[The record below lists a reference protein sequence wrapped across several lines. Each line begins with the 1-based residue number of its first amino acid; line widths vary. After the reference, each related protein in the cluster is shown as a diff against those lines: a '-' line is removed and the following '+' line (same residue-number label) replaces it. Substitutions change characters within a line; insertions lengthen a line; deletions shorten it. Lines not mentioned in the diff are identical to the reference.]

1 VAYKKAAVVELKTA
15 LTTIAAK
22 KPAPSD
28 PKPDA
33 PPTSLLKVSI
43 FISIYPCILFWTTTM
58 TRVVILHSKRSNV
71 WDILAFQILARDLTG
86 ICKDYG
92 E

>member
-43 FISIYPCILFWTTTM
+43 FISIHPCIL
-58 TRVVILHSKRSNV
+58 S
-71 WDILAFQILARDLTG
+71 G
-86 ICKDYG
+86 
-92 E
+92 